1 MYRIELTSFAELDIQ
16 ESIQWY
22 NDASN
27 GLGNNFYKNVKSTI
41 SLIQRNPNHFPVRYK
56 NIHTV
61 LIKKFPFM
69 IHYQIN
75 ETVKSIIVIGV
86 IHTSRNPK
94 MWGERI
100 D

>member
-1 MYRIELTSFAELDIQ
+1 MYKIELTSFAELDIQ

-27 GLGNNFYKNVKSTI
+27 GLGNSFYKNIKSTI
-41 SLIQRNPNHFPVRYK
+41 SLIQRNPKYFPVRYK
-56 NIHTV
+56 TIHTALV
-61 LIKKFPFM
+61 KEFPFM

-75 ETVKSIIVIGV
+75 ETNEAIIILGV

-94 MWGERI
+94 IWDKRT